1 MNLGIR
7 TVCHT
12 CAGASRLTVERPVDI
27 GEILAGLQQKI
38 QTSNAPD
45 TVRLYGQTVMIPRF
59 TNFSDQQR
67 AGYCQT
73 VWANSH
79 DSKIH

>member
-59 TNFSDQQR
+59 TNFSGCLWTAGFR
-67 AGYCQT
+67 ALPEAVKPQF
-73 VWANSH
+73 
-79 DSKIH
+79 